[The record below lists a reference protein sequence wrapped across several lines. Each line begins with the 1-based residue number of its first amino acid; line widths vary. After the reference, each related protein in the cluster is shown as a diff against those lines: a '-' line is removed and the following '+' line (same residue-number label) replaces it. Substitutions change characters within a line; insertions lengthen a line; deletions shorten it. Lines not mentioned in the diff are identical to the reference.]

1 MTSLLFGLLGS
12 YLIGS
17 IPTAYVLV
25 KWTRRIDVRTIGS
38 GNVGATNATRAAG
51 ISVGVVV
58 FLIDMAKGLIAAFV
72 IAPAWVHPTSQT
84 VRLACGLAAVIGH
97 AFPLFLKFRGGKGV
111 ATTIGVLVSAGL
123 VIAGAC
129 LAVWLVCFL
138 LWRYVSVGSIA
149 AAVTLP
155 LMQLVMHRPPAEA
168 WLGTA
173 LSLFVIARHRAN
185 IERLLQGQ
193 EHRMGRNN
201 H

>member
-25 KWTRRIDVRTIGS
+25 KWTRQVDVRTVGS

-51 ISVGVVV
+51 MSVGITV
-58 FLIDMAKGLIAAFV
+58 FLIDVAKGLIAACI
-72 IAPAWVHPTSQT
+72 IAPAWIHPTSQT
-84 VRLACGLAAVIGH
+84 ARLACGLAAVVGH
-97 AFPLFLKFRGGKGV
+97 AFPLFLKFRGGKGF
-111 ATTIGVLVSAGL
+111 ATMIGVLMSAGP

-129 LAVWLVCFL
+129 LAVWLVCFA

-149 AAVTLP
+149 AAVMLP
-155 LMQLVMHRPPAEA
+155 LMQLVMHRPPAEIG
-168 WLGTA
+168 LGAA